1 MVAEAWFYPDGER
14 ILELSTKC
22 PPGEILDVA
31 MQARAFLEERGVDL
45 SGAQQTKT
53 ATALSYFA
61 SQLT

>member
-22 PPGEILDVA
+22 PPAEMIDVA
-31 MQARAFLEERGVDL
+31 LQARTFLGERGVDL

-53 ATALSYFA
+53 ATALAYFA
-61 SQLT
+61 GQLK

>member
-1 MVAEAWFYPDGER
+1 
-14 ILELSTKC
+14 
-22 PPGEILDVA
+22 